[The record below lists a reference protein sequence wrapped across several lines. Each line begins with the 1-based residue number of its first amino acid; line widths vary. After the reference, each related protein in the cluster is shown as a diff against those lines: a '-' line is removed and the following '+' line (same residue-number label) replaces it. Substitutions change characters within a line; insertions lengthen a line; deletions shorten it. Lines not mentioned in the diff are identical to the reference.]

1 MTHISHDHQGHHGE
15 VDRVTGRTTTGHE
28 WDGIR
33 ELNTPLPRWW
43 LWTFY
48 LCIVWSVAYWI
59 VYPAWPLISNH
70 TRGVFGYS
78 SRAELA
84 ADMQAL
90 EARRTTQAAGLVTAS
105 LEEIRA
111 NPDLQRIAL
120 ARGKAAFGDNCA
132 ACHGLGGVGAPGFP
146 TLADDDWLWGGSL
159 NDIHKTLLNGI
170 RSTNDPETRVGDMLA
185 FGRTGVLNRT
195 EIAQVVEYTRQL
207 AKLDVAAGVDVAK
220 GQELFAANCASCHG
234 EQGKGNRELGAPDL
248 TDALWLYG
256 NSRNAMIETVTNG
269 RAGVMPAW
277 AGRLDPVTI
286 KALTIYV
293 HSLGGGQ

>member
-1 MTHISHDHQGHHGE
+1 MTHISHDHHGE
-15 VDRVTGRTTTGHE
+15 VDRISGRTTTGHE
-28 WDGIR
+28 WDGIK

-48 LCIVWSVAYWI
+48 LTILWSIAYWI
-59 VYPAWPLISNH
+59 VYPAWPLISDH
-70 TRGVFGYS
+70 TRGLLGYS

-90 EARRTTQAAGLVTAS
+90 EARRTTQAAGLATAS

-111 NPDLQRIAL
+111 DPALQRIAL

-132 ACHGLGGVGAPGFP
+132 ACHGLGGVGGPGFP

-170 RSTNDPETRVGDMLA
+170 RWTNDPETRVGDMLA
-185 FGRTGVLNRT
+185 FGRTGVLNKT
-195 EIAQVVEYTRQL
+195 EIAQVVEYTRSL
-207 AKLDVAAGVDVAK
+207 AKLDVAPGVDLAK

-234 EQGKGNRELGAPDL
+234 EEGKGNRELGAPDL
-248 TDALWLYG
+248 TDAIWLYG
-256 NSRNAMIETVTNG
+256 NSRSAMIETVTNG
-269 RAGVMPAW
+269 RAGVMPGW